1 MGMLHCLKEVL
12 MTKPSI
18 EPLPKGFI
26 TAEDMEEIL
35 DPSKRDPETEARRLA
50 TLKEIRADREAREA
64 RGEPVILRPGMS
76 FRV

>member
-1 MGMLHCLKEVL
+1 
-12 MTKPSI
+12 MTDTKI
-18 EPLPKGFI
+18 KPLPRGFI
-26 TAEDMEEIL
+26 TAGDMEKIL

-50 TLKEIRADREAREA
+50 TLREIRAEREAKEA

>member
-1 MGMLHCLKEVL
+1 

-26 TAEDMEEIL
+26 TAEDMEKIL

-50 TLKEIRADREAREA
+50 TLERIKCQEAQLQAEGKPLFLA
-64 RGEPVILRPGMS
+64 PGMV
-76 FRV
+76 RKL

>member
-1 MGMLHCLKEVL
+1 

-50 TLKEIRADREAREA
+50 TLERINERIRQKEEN
-64 RGEPVILRPGMS
+64 GEPLLLKPGMS